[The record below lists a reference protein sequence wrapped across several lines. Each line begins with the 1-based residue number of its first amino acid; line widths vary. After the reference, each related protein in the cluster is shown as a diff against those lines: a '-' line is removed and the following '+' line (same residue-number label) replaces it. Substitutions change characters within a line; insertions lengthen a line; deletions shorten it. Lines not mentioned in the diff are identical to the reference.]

1 MKKKLLF
8 LSFAFSS
15 LFMFSQVS
23 AGQTDDFEDETRQG
37 WAVGNAA
44 ISQITNQAGGQTGA
58 TDNFLQYIAN
68 SNGGGPGGKMIIFN
82 RDQWT
87 GNYTSESI
95 VELRFDAKVEG
106 TTDLELRFSLSN
118 QTGAGDG
125 SGIRM
130 STTNAISITAGSG
143 WNSYTMPINAS
154 DFTIFEGGGNGT
166 TADVLANVAEARILH
181 ALSPNWFGTGVV
193 SGTLQL
199 DNISASTTLS
209 KQDFN
214 IENNF
219 NIYPNP
225 STTNLNL
232 NFKNVDSNTLVEV
245 YNILGA
251 KVYSR
256 TINNNKS
263 TINTTQWQKGVYL
276 VRVSSDI
283 RTITKRFVKQ

>member
-1 MKKKLLF
+1 
-8 LSFAFSS
+8 
-15 LFMFSQVS
+15 
-23 AGQTDDFEDETRQG
+23 
-37 WAVGNAA
+37 
-44 ISQITNQAGGQTGA
+44 
-58 TDNFLQYIAN
+58 
-68 SNGGGPGGKMIIFN
+68 
-82 RDQWT
+82 
-87 GNYTSESI
+87 
-95 VELRFDAKVEG
+95 LRFDAKVEG

-130 STTNAISITAGSG
+130 STTNAVSITAGSG

-166 TADVLANVAEARILH
+166 AADVLANVAEARILH

>member
-8 LSFAFSS
+8 LSLAFSS

-58 TDNFLQYIAN
+58 TDNFLQYITN

-130 STTNAISITAGSG
+130 STTNAVSITAGSG

-166 TADVLANVAEARILH
+166 AADVLANVAEARILH